1 MPKRPK
7 LGLNGTLKILYEGR
21 SKRAQHFRYM
31 LLALDLVIIGYFL
44 VVSMIEVPQWL
55 VVVDFAIAAIMMVDY
70 VARFWLARHKL
81 RYVFKTVALADAIV
95 IITLLLPIV
104 TENFAFLRVIRTLR
118 LIRSYHMVHDLR
130 GRYHFFAHN
139 EEIVHGTLNL
149 AVFIFFVTSLVYVQ
163 QVRLNSEINNYADAL
178 YFTVTTLTTTGFGD
192 ITLEG
197 SGGRVLAVLIMI
209 FGVALFIKLAQAIFR
224 THKMEYKCPE
234 CGLNRHD
241 PDAVHCK
248 HCGVI
253 LNIETDGM

>member
-1 MPKRPK
+1 MPKRPT

-31 LLALDLVIIGYFL
+31 LLALDVVIIGYFL
-44 VVSMIEVPQWL
+44 VVSMIEAPQWL

-70 VARFWLARHKL
+70 FSRFWLARHKL
-81 RYVFKTVALADAIV
+81 KYVFMTVALADAIV

-130 GRYHFFAHN
+130 GRYRFFAHN
-139 EEIVHGTLNL
+139 EEIVHGVLNL

-197 SGGRVLAVLIMI
+197 PWGRVLAVLIMI

-248 HCGVI
+248 HCGMI